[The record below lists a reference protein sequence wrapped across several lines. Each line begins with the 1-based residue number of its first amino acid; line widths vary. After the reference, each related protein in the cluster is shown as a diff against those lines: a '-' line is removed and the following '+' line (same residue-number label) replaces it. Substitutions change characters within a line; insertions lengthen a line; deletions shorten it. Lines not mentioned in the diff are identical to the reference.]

1 MGGTPLAGDT
11 FAEAE
16 LKTRFAKDREED
28 KETRRPGDQ
37 EIRTSG
43 YQGIRELYFK

>member
-1 MGGTPLAGDT
+1 LAGDIS
-11 FAEAE
+11 AQSG
-16 LKTRFAKDREED
+16 LKTRFAEDREED

-43 YQGIRELYFK
+43 YQEIRELYFK